1 MNRPAKIFPSRTAA
15 LRRTCQAVGIIVFGI
30 LMGSRADV
38 VDRSQRALIAT
49 AAFVTLGV
57 CMQYHRKR

>member
-1 MNRPAKIFPSRTAA
+1 M
-15 LRRTCQAVGIIVFGI
+15 VFGI